1 MRPGPK
7 LHVLLSLITPDTDYQ
22 LEQAAVA
29 ERVAAKLGVA
39 LNVEFADGDGV
50 YQTLQILKIIQSEPE
65 LRPNGVIVEPAG
77 TSMVQVA
84 QAAVAANIGWVILN
98 RDADYVG
105 KLRLKASVPIFGVS
119 TDNQAVG
126 RIQGEQMN
134 ALTPA
139 GGCVLYLEGPSSSE
153 TARHRTKGMLASKRK
168 DIGLKH
174 LRGGWTEAGAFH
186 AVQSWLQLGAAK
198 STQVDAVI
206 CQNDTM
212 AIGARRAF
220 EGIHDRTLRQKFLDL
235 PFTGCDGVPEKGQT
249 YVRRGLLKA
258 TVINPPLTGAALE
271 MLDHAFRSNSQPAEQ
286 TLVTPKSYP
295 PVAKMESASTTEPKS
310 FSATSTHK

>member
-1 MRPGPK
+1 MRPENK

-22 LEQAAVA
+22 LEQAAIA
-29 ERVAAKLGVA
+29 ERVAAKLGIA

-65 LRPNGVIVEPAG
+65 LRPNAVIVEPAG

-84 QAAVAANIGWVILN
+84 QAAMAANIAWVILN
-98 RDADYVG
+98 RDADYLG
-105 KLRLKASVPIFGVS
+105 TLRSKASVPIFGVS

-134 ALTPA
+134 VLTPA
-139 GGCVLYLEGPSSSE
+139 DGCVLYLEGPSSSD
-153 TARHRTKGMLASKRK
+153 TARYRTKGMLVAKRK

-174 LRGGWTEAGAFH
+174 LRGGWTEAGAYH
-186 AVQSWLQLGAAK
+186 AVQSWLRLGSGK
-198 STQVDAVI
+198 GTRIDAVI

-220 EGIHDRTLRQKFLDL
+220 EELRDRDQRQRFLAL

-249 YVRRGLLKA
+249 YVQRGLLKA

-271 MLDHAFRSNSQPAEQ
+271 MLDLAFRSNSQPPEQ

-295 PVAKMESASTTEPKS
+295 PIAKLESPSNAELKS
-310 FSATSTHK
+310 FSATPAHK